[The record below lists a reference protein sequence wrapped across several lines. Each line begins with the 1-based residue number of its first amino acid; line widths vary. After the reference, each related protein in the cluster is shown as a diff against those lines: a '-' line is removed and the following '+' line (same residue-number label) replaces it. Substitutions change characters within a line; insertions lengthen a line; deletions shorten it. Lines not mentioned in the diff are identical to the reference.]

1 LADYSRY
8 DILIQDLNVVE
19 TQVSVLNNKY
29 KGELQKNQDL
39 EDAVK
44 ALKTENAF
52 LIEKLSKLESELQNL
67 QSGNNPDLFN
77 SLNMKEKEELKL
89 KLKNLLSK
97 IDYHI
102 SS

>member
-1 LADYSRY
+1 MAEFSKF
-8 DILIQDLNVVE
+8 DILIKDLNLVE
-19 TQVSVLNNKY
+19 TQVSILNNKY
-29 KGELQKNQDL
+29 KDELQKNQDL
-39 EDAVK
+39 EK
-44 ALKTENAF
+44 SLIALKSENTF

-67 QSGNNPDLFN
+67 QSGNNLDLFN

-89 KLKNLLSK
+89 KLRNLLSK

>member
-1 LADYSRY
+1 MAEFSKF
-8 DILIQDLNVVE
+8 DILIKDLNLVE
-19 TQVSVLNNKY
+19 TQVSILNNKY
-29 KGELQKNQDL
+29 KDELQKNQDL
-39 EDAVK
+39 EKTLNAVK
-44 ALKTENAF
+44 SENTF

-67 QSGNNPDLFN
+67 QSGNNLDLFN

-89 KLKNLLSK
+89 KLRNLLSK

>member
-1 LADYSRY
+1 MAEYSKY
-8 DILIQDLNVVE
+8 DILIKDLNLVE
-19 TQVSVLNNKY
+19 TQVSILNNKY
-29 KGELQKNQDL
+29 KDELQKNQDL
-39 EDAVK
+39 EKTLNAVK
-44 ALKTENAF
+44 AENTF

-67 QSGNNPDLFN
+67 QSGNNLDLFN

-89 KLKNLLSK
+89 KLRNLLSK

>member
-1 LADYSRY
+1 MADYSRY
-8 DILIQDLNVVE
+8 DILIKDLNIVE

-29 KGELQKNQDL
+29 KDELLKNQDL

-44 ALKTENAF
+44 TLKAENAF
-52 LIEKLSKLESELQNL
+52 LVEKLSKLESALQNL
-67 QSGNNPDLFN
+67 QSGNNLDLFH
-77 SLNMKEKEELKL
+77 SLNMKEKEDLKL
-89 KLKNLLSK
+89 KLRNLLSK

>member
-1 LADYSRY
+1 MADYSKY
-8 DILIQDLNVVE
+8 DILLKDLDLVE
-19 TQVSVLNNKY
+19 TQVGILNDKY
-29 KGELQKNQDL
+29 KDELRINQDL
-39 EDAVK
+39 VSAVK
-44 ALKTENAF
+44 ELKLQNAF
-52 LIEKLSKLESELQNL
+52 LVEKLSKLESELQNL
-67 QSGNNPDLFN
+67 QSGSNQDLFH

>member
-1 LADYSRY
+1 VAEFSKF
-8 DILIQDLNVVE
+8 DILIKDLNLVE
-19 TQVSVLNNKY
+19 TQVSILNNKY
-29 KGELQKNQDL
+29 KDELRKNQDL
-39 EDAVK
+39 EKTLNAVK
-44 ALKTENAF
+44 SENTF

-67 QSGNNPDLFN
+67 QSGNNLDLFN

-89 KLKNLLSK
+89 KLRNLLSK

>member
-1 LADYSRY
+1 MADYSRY
-8 DILIQDLNVVE
+8 DILIKDLDIVE
-19 TQVSVLNNKY
+19 TQVSILNNKY
-29 KGELQKNQDL
+29 KDELRKNQDL
-39 EDAVK
+39 EKTLNAVK
-44 ALKTENAF
+44 SENTF

-67 QSGNNPDLFN
+67 QSGSNQDLFH

-89 KLKNLLSK
+89 KLRNLLSK